1 MELTLHAGWWSLLPP
16 LVAIALALLTKE
28 VLPSLLAGILAG
40 ALVYTGGN
48 PLAGVETA
56 MGLMAH
62 KIGEHADILVF
73 LGLLGAL
80 VTTVTMAGGSRA
92 YGEWASGKI
101 RSRAGAQLATAALGC
116 LLFIDDYFNCLTVGT
131 VMRPV
136 TDRHGVSRAKLAY
149 ILDATA
155 APVCILA
162 PVSSWAASVVSYI
175 PESTG
180 FSGLDAFVRTI
191 PYNFYA
197 IATLVMVAAVCALRL
212 DFGPMAAFERN
223 AMESR
228 ESSAQENPDR
238 REIGGLPIS
247 DKGRVLDLILPVGA
261 LIACTIAAMLYLG
274 GLFDG
279 RAGGI
284 AEAFGATDAAR
295 ALVLGGFAAL
305 VVAFIQFVPRGVVPF
320 KRFISGVGEG
330 VKSMVPAF
338 LILILAW
345 TISGVCRELLG
356 TGAFVG
362 ELVRT
367 ASVPAWVLPAAV
379 FVVSGVLAFSMG
391 TSWGTFGILIPIVAE
406 VAQHTDPSILIPAI
420 AATLAGAVY
429 GDHCSPISD
438 TTILSSTG
446 AGCGHIDHVSTQ
458 MAYTSVAAAC
468 CLAGYLL
475 TGWLGTPWIP
485 LAVTLA
491 LLGAALLAL
500 HRKAAARQN
509 AGNGR

>member
-1 MELTLHAGWWSLLPP
+1 MEFTLHAGWWSLLPP
-16 LVAIALALLTKE
+16 LVAIVLALLTKE

-48 PLAGVETA
+48 PLTGVEA
-56 MGLMAH
+56 AIGLMTR

-80 VTTVTMAGGSRA
+80 VTTITMAGGSRA

-136 TDRHGVSRAKLAY
+136 TDRQGVSRAKLAY

-155 APVCILA
+155 APICILA

-212 DFGPMAAFERN
+212 DFGPMAEFEARAAEN
-223 AMESR
+223 GKRGEP
-228 ESSAQENPDR
+228 ENPDPS
-238 REIGGLPIS
+238 EIGGLPIS
-247 DKGRVLDLILPVGA
+247 EKGRVIDLVLPVGA

-274 GLFDG
+274 GLFNG
-279 RAGGI
+279 RAGSV
-284 AEAFGATDAAR
+284 AEAFGSTDAVR

-305 VVAFIQFVPRGVVPF
+305 LVAFVQFVPRGVVPF
-320 KRFISGVGEG
+320 KRFIGGVGEG

-362 ELVRT
+362 EFVRA
-367 ASVPAWVLPAAV
+367 ASVPAWILPAAV
-379 FVVSGVLAFSMG
+379 FVVSGILAFSMG

-406 VAQHTDPSILIPAI
+406 VAQHTDSSILIPAI

-446 AGCGHIDHVSTQ
+446 AGCSHIDHVSTQ

-468 CLAGYLL
+468 CLVGYLL
-475 TGWLGTPWIP
+475 TGWMGTPWAP

-491 LLGAALLAL
+491 LLGAALYAL
-500 HRKAAARQN
+500 HRKS
-509 AGNGR
+509 AGKRGAGKGR